1 MSLKFTRKQDAHGN
15 RGFSLHLMK
24 VVDWPT
30 GLNDAMSDASSNAGE
45 RYCIQTFRA
54 TGDMDLAIQA
64 HQQGRPIL
72 ERPAEPSQA
81 QPGYV
86 PGMPV
91 ATGTRCPTPRL
102 LFQAPKR
109 LRLLRLLRLL
119 RVLWVLCLV
128 RHGVTMFSSR
138 CSIFSSRCPSLHSMD
153 GTNNSG
159 HRCHHKKIPGS
170 NVPNRILSNGSGTA
184 VNVVIIAVEIS
195 SEVEDMTPEADET
208 TSVGLGF
215 TVSASNSQF
224 SRHHGNYFKIL
235 NFMTVRVGFTSH
247 QLKLKHIE

>member
-54 TGDMDLAIQA
+54 TGEMDLAIQA

-91 ATGTRCPTPRL
+91 ATGTPVP
-102 LFQAPKR
+102 QAPPPVPNAKTPA
-109 LRLLRLLRLL
+109 RLLRLL

-138 CSIFSSRCPSLHSMD
+138 CRIFSSRCPSLHSMD

-195 SEVEDMTPEADET
+195 SEVEDMTMTPEADET

-224 SRHHGNYFKIL
+224 SRHRHGNYLI
-235 NFMTVRVGFTSH
+235 
-247 QLKLKHIE
+247 

>member
-1 MSLKFTRKQDAHGN
+1 MRNLRIRRLLQNKAHRRSLWAWSSRGNKMLMGIVGFHCIWWKSLIGPQDWTMQCQTHRAMPESGIASRLLGLLGKWTWRYRRIN
-15 RGFSLHLMK
+15 KVARFWSDQPSPAKPSL
-24 VVDWPT
+24 
-30 GLNDAMSDASSNAGE
+30 
-45 RYCIQTFRA
+45 
-54 TGDMDLAIQA
+54 DMCLACLLQQA
-64 HQQGRPIL
+64 H
-72 ERPAEPSQA
+72 
-81 QPGYV
+81 
-86 PGMPV
+86 
-91 ATGTRCPTPRL
+91 RCPRPRL
-102 LFQAPKR
+102 LFQTPKR

-138 CSIFSSRCPSLHSMD
+138 CRIFSSRCPSLHSMD

-195 SEVEDMTPEADET
+195 SEVEDMTMTPEADET

-224 SRHHGNYFKIL
+224 SRHHGNYLI
-235 NFMTVRVGFTSH
+235 
-247 QLKLKHIE
+247 